1 MALSP
6 TIPTSFVPRPS
17 SPQRFRTDLTGAFG
31 FFAYFVFGLSFLL
44 AIGVFVY
51 GRILAAEQAS
61 KDTALAAAVASID
74 STTAEGFVRL
84 HDRLA
89 LSESLLDQH
98 IAFSGFFALID
109 RILPATVRFT
119 SLHLSI
125 DPTGVAQVEGSGTAK
140 SFNALAAAS
149 AAFAADGNIKDAI
162 FSSIKVNKDNSVT
175 FLLAASLDPKV
186 IAFDPSATPAAPAV
200 VAPVATSTASS
211 SPPSP

>member
-109 RILPATVRFT
+109 RILPTTVRFT

-186 IAFDPSATPAAPAV
+186 IAFDPSAAPAAPAV
-200 VAPVATSTASS
+200 ATPAATSTASS